1 MMTRLA
7 LQLSNQEQEFLS
19 AASWIH
25 DIKIVDSNKNPDAI
39 VTDDLCFTSS
49 GKPILLYNSLLSE
62 NTNNIVPAFPKR
74 FSPET
79 ITLKQSLDA
88 GELGQLGLLRMHLWN
103 QKETDGLQEMVHAI
117 DLALWFFGDIPEHIH
132 GTASIENGVKCLL
145 IHLGF
150 KCGGMALI
158 DFTNSLPDGDNYES
172 LSLIGSK
179 GAAYADD
186 HRNRNLFFNG
196 GSLGAQCPDTKLSFI
211 KPMLINFANKVRNK
225 VDLEND
231 LQSYNDAFKIF
242 SEAGKKYYF
251 K

>member
-25 DIKIVDSNKNPDAI
+25 DLKIVDSNKNPDAI

-62 NTNNIVPAFPKR
+62 NTNNLVPAFPKR

-88 GELGQLGLLRMHLWN
+88 GELGQLGLLRMHLWD

-117 DLALWFFGDIPEHIH
+117 DLALCFFSNTPEHIH

-186 HRNRNLFFNG
+186 HRNRNLFFNR
-196 GSLGAQCPDTKLSFI
+196 GAQCPDTKLSFI
-211 KPMLINFANKVRNK
+211 KPMLINFANKVRKN
-225 VDLEND
+225 VELDND

>member
-39 VTDDLCFTSS
+39 VTDDLCLTSS

-88 GELGQLGLLRMHLWN
+88 GELGQLGLLRMHLWD

-145 IHLGF
+145 VHLGF

-172 LSLIGSK
+172 LCLIGSK

-196 GSLGAQCPDTKLSFI
+196 GAPEAKCPDTKLGFM
-211 KPMLINFANKVRNK
+211 KPMLIDFVKKIKSKVGFE
-225 VDLEND
+225 DD
-231 LQSYNDAFKIF
+231 LQSYNNAFKVF